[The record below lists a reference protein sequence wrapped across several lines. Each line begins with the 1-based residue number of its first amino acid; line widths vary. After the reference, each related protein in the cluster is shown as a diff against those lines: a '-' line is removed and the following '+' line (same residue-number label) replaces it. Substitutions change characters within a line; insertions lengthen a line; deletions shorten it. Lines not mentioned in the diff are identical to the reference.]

1 MFQTGK
7 SLVMLFLALVSLGVQ
22 TAQAA
27 APTILNSSATSSALT
42 INGTNLS
49 GGTAMVLLGA
59 SGPLAVTAQTAAQI
73 VVSLPAGIAPGDY
86 ALSVQ
91 IGTKSG
97 NTATSFATIGAIGPA
112 GPAGAQ
118 GPAGPQG
125 NAGSPGATGAAGSV
139 GPSGPAGPTGP
150 QGPAGAGPGILY
162 QAAPAT
168 TAVTVPAFISQGYA
182 PGPADFTLIQTLT
195 LPEGAYLLQGMVN
208 MNNLSS
214 DGLAGQ
220 CVILINANPFSIAWT
235 GYITLRKNPF
245 YGGDGGET
253 GQYSIHGAAWAGMGQ
268 WPAGTGPAIAEL
280 KCESSAIA
288 QVSAQNFTATLA
300 GSVIV
305 Q

>member
-7 SLVMLFLALVSLGVQ
+7 PLIMLFLALVSLGV
-22 TAQAA
+22 QAA

-49 GGTAMVLLGA
+49 GGTATVLLGA
-59 SGPLAVTAQTAAQI
+59 SGPLAVTAQTTTQL
-73 VVSLPAGIAPGDY
+73 VVTLPAGIAPGDY

-97 NTATSFATIGAIGPA
+97 NTATSNATIGAIGPT
-112 GPAGAQ
+112 
-118 GPAGPQG
+118 GPAGPQGPVGPPG
-125 NAGSPGATGAAGSV
+125 NAGSPGATGTAGSV

-168 TAVTVPAFISQGYA
+168 SAITVPAFVSQGYA

-208 MNNLSS
+208 MTDLSP
-214 DGLAGQ
+214 DGLTGQ
-220 CVILINANPFSIAWT
+220 CVILINGNPFSIAWT
-235 GYITLRKNPF
+235 GYITLRKHPF

-253 GQYSIHGAAWAGMGQ
+253 GQYSIHGTAWAGMGQ
-268 WPAGTGPAIAEL
+268 WPAGTGPSVAEL
-280 KCESSAIA
+280 KCESSAVA
-288 QVSAQNFTATLA
+288 QVSAQNFTATLV
-300 GSVIV
+300 GSVEV

>member
-49 GGTAMVLLGA
+49 GGTATVVLGA

-73 VVSLPAGIAPGDY
+73 VVALPAGIAPGDY

-91 IGTKSG
+91 IGTKAG
-97 NTATSFATIGAIGPA
+97 NTATSFATIGAIGPP

-125 NAGSPGATGAAGSV
+125 NAGAPG
-139 GPSGPAGPTGP
+139 PFGPAGPAGPIGP
-150 QGPAGAGPGILY
+150 QGPAGAGPGLLY
-162 QAAPAT
+162 QAATPTSAT
-168 TAVTVPAFISQGYA
+168 IVPAFISQGYA
-182 PGPADFTLIQTLT
+182 PSVADFTLIATLT
-195 LPEGAYLLQGMVN
+195 LPEGAYLLQGM
-208 MNNLSS
+208 MNLTNLSP
-214 DGLAGQ
+214 DGLTAQ
-220 CVILINANPFSIAWT
+220 CAVFINGNPYSVAWT
-235 GYITLRKNPF
+235 GYVTLRKHPF

-253 GQYSIHGAAWAGMGQ
+253 GEYSIHGAAWAGMGQ
-268 WPAGTGPAIAEL
+268 WPSGSGPAVAEL

-288 QVSAQNFTATLA
+288 QVQGSFFTAMLT